1 MVICTLL
8 TTFLLSLPSIT
19 RARFEAGTFRFG
31 AGLGLRG
38 SDQGAVFSFG
48 AAGGVFVLKGFDLG
62 ISGLLQT
69 GGETGTL
76 FLLAADVRFIP
87 FADLDLTPYIKASGG
102 RLFVEWDDAWMVS
115 AGGGLL
121 YMFGPWYGIDLSVAY
136 RWLIYPEGDPEGNY
150 DVQMSILLLF

>member
-1 MVICTLL
+1 MAIPALMITVMM
-8 TTFLLSLPSIT
+8 LSPISA
-19 RARFEAGTFRFG
+19 RARFESGTFRFG

-48 AAGGVFVLKGFDLG
+48 ASGGVFVLKGFDLG
-62 ISGLLQT
+62 LSGLLQT
-69 GGETGTL
+69 GGEAGTL

-87 FADLDLTPYIKASGG
+87 FADLELTPYLKASGG

-136 RWLIYPEGDPEGNY
+136 RWLIYPEGDPDGNY
-150 DVQMSILLLF
+150 DVQVGVLLLF